1 MTLDRET
8 ATIGF
13 VGLGNMGAPMASRL
27 ATAGFSLVVHDISPP
42 AMEAFCAS
50 VPAARVADPAALAAE
65 VDVLVTILP
74 TGAIVRDFLFSPV
87 GEAPAPAEAM
97 RAGTVV
103 VDMSSSEP
111 LGTRDTGERLARRG
125 IRMVDAPVSGGVVRA
140 RAGTLAALVGGE
152 AETVQWL
159 EPLFTAMC
167 GPLVHVG
174 ALGAGHAMKALN
186 NYVSAAG
193 LTAACEALR
202 AAERF
207 GIEGQRAVDA
217 LNASTGR
224 NNSTETK
231 LAQFILSGT
240 YGSGFTA
247 GLMNKDLGIALGLIE
262 ALDLRAPLARAFIPI
277 WSDLTASLGATTDH
291 TAIATV
297 VGKRPE

>member
-1 MTLDRET
+1 MTLDPS
-8 ATIGF
+8 AVTIGF

-27 ATAGFSLVVHDISPP
+27 AAAGFRLLVHDVSAP
-42 AMEAFCAS
+42 ALAAFCAS
-50 VPAARVADPAALAAE
+50 VPGTQASPPAELAAAA
-65 VDVLVTILP
+65 DVVVTILP
-74 TGAIVRDFLFSPV
+74 TGAIVRGFLFPPDGSA
-87 GEAPAPAEAM
+87 APARAM
-97 RAGTVV
+97 RPGTVV

-111 LGTRDTGERLARRG
+111 IGTRETGEMLAALG

-140 RAGTLAALVGGE
+140 RAGTLAALIGGE
-152 AETVQWL
+152 AETVDWL
-159 EPLFTAMC
+159 KPLFAAMC

-174 ALGAGHAMKALN
+174 GLGAGHAMKALN

-217 LNASTGR
+217 LNASSGR

-231 LAQFILSGT
+231 LAQFVLSET

-247 GLMNKDLGIALGLIE
+247 GLMNKDLGIALDLIR
-262 ALDLRAPLARAFIPI
+262 ALDLDAPLARAFVPI
-277 WSDLTASLGATTDH
+277 WGKLTDSIGPAVDH
-291 TAIATV
+291 TAIAKL
-297 VGKRPE
+297 VGRTTG